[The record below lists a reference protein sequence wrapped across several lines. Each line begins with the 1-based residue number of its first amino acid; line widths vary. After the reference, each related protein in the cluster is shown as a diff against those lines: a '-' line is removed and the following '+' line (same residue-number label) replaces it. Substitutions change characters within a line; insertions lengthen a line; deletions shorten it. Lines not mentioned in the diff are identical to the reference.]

1 MLRFSVGAV
10 QGLPLAHVFS
20 AFFINP
26 LKYSAAEAAV
36 RLQAKSLRSEG
47 ASVQGK
53 PVSGQDNGFY
63 GTIAN
68 QTWRRNING

>member
-1 MLRFSVGAV
+1 MLTPHPETRRQKPPFAC
-10 QGLPLAHVFS
+10 
-20 AFFINP
+20 
-26 LKYSAAEAAV
+26 
-36 RLQAKSLRSEG
+36 QAQSLRSED